1 MNIDHLKEF
10 AHLANTLNF
19 STTAQHFYVSTSVI
33 SRHIA
38 SLEDELGF
46 KLFDRGNGHVKL
58 TKAGEMFVQD
68 ARVILHDYDN
78 AIERLSVLNSG
89 TESIVRVGYLH
100 EAARPFIARF
110 VRYVKSNY
118 PKIAVVFR
126 GMKFSELYSALDEHR
141 VDLNFML
148 DMYPYGHH
156 DYHSELIY
164 EEQLYVVVNKENPLT
179 GQADGVTLKDLV
191 GQNLLLPNDLAYPGL
206 ADYIRSVVSH
216 EPALKTDKTYV
227 DLETLYLE
235 VEINNFV
242 GFSSGFNRPIYGDR
256 VAFLLLKDV
265 ETKIDICAFWRDSL
279 EGSVLKACEE
289 AIGVCRKN
297 IHPWAPG
304 HMGATGKTLT
314 QMLDDK

>member
-10 AHLANTLNF
+10 AHLANTLSF

-110 VRYVKSNY
+110 VRYIKSNY
-118 PKIAVVFR
+118 PKIVVVFR

-148 DMYPYGHH
+148 DMYP
-156 DYHSELIY
+156 
-164 EEQLYVVVNKENPLT
+164 
-179 GQADGVTLKDLV
+179 
-191 GQNLLLPNDLAYPGL
+191 
-206 ADYIRSVVSH
+206 
-216 EPALKTDKTYV
+216 
-227 DLETLYLE
+227 
-235 VEINNFV
+235 
-242 GFSSGFNRPIYGDR
+242 
-256 VAFLLLKDV
+256 
-265 ETKIDICAFWRDSL
+265 
-279 EGSVLKACEE
+279 
-289 AIGVCRKN
+289 
-297 IHPWAPG
+297 
-304 HMGATGKTLT
+304 
-314 QMLDDK
+314 